1 MKEKFL
7 KLLRQVSESG
17 DNQLFSRFKSFCL
30 QNFKGNEV
38 QTVIREL
45 RLQASD
51 IPVEPEDRT
60 EVNFKPED
68 FNKHPKK
75 AVVAKP
81 SVEFVSSDDAGG
93 VVGNPMKAMLE
104 KSDEDLKN
112 KFIGENGKPDI
123 ELALD
128 FINEIRHSAGE
139 PPIKARSF
147 SKDFFLKFRA
157 TLEMSLKK

>member
-1 MKEKFL
+1 MKDKFL
-7 KLLRQVSESG
+7 KLLKQTSEFG

-38 QTVIREL
+38 QTMIREL
-45 RLQASD
+45 RLQAAD
-51 IPVEPEDRT
+51 VAPEERT
-60 EVNFKPED
+60 EINYSPHD
-68 FNKHPKK
+68 FNRHPKK
-75 AVVAKP
+75 TVVTKP

-104 KSDEDLKN
+104 KSDEELRN

-123 ELALD
+123 DLALD
-128 FINEIRHSAGE
+128 WINEIRQTSGE